1 MEKQQVMLDDTS
13 TTSLDDKWTE
23 NNLEE
28 DFLLSGDQRVKK
40 RKGKMLMARWGYKK
54 RENCERVRE
63 SARERVC
70 LWERERER
78 ERELDRKCLWERDR
92 KYVWERERDLEK
104 TCVWERERKWSC
116 VLCRERIENCA

>member
-40 RKGKMLMARWGYKK
+40 RKGKMLMARWWYKQ

-63 SARERVC
+63 RECVC
-70 LWERERER
+70 ERGRER

-92 KYVWERERDLEK
+92 KYVWERERERFRENV
-104 TCVWERERKWSC
+104 CVREREKVKLR
-116 VLCRERIENCA
+116 LM